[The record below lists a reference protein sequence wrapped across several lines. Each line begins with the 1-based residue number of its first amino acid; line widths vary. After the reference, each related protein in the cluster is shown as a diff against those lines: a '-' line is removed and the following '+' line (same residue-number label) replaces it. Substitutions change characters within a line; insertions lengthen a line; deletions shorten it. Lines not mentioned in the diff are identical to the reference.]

1 MSARRRR
8 RVAALLAALPLAAAC
23 SSPPPPVP
31 PPGEQARAISLPF
44 DRYDFTPADLSVIER
59 AEDLLVGDCMPSR
72 GLAWETLPPSA
83 EEDLEPPNRRRYGVV
98 EPEIA
103 RRYGYHVAPRPP
115 LRGPAERGGREPYR
129 EPVGAAAAGRGVAL
143 RRPAHRHRRGTVTGD
158 GRLGSRSCDGCVAVT
173 RRVGCSASYGGWV
186 AAARRVSFSASSLPG
201 SGW

>member
-1 MSARRRR
+1 MSEMSARRRR

-44 DRYDFTPADLSVIER
+44 DRYNFTPADLSVIER

-103 RRYGYHVAPRPP
+103 RRYGYHVAPDRPSVA
-115 LRGPAERGGREPYR
+115 RRS
-129 EPVGAAAAGRGVAL
+129 AAGESRTASL
-143 RRPAHRHRRGTVTGD
+143 SEQQRRAE
-158 GRLGSRSCDGCVAVT
+158 
-173 RRVGCSASYGGWV
+173 GWRYDDPLTAI
-186 AAARRVSFSASSLPG
+186 AAAR
-201 SGW
+201 